1 MKKWGKLKMAKT
13 NRKHDRIIH
22 YEAAIQRMRFSS
34 LFDVYNFMAD
44 ITGFAE
50 DNDGHICIEEMMSVY
65 RTCPSFVEVSYDYD
79 NSEKWGLSLDSLQ
92 HVGIYKAPTETMVTQ
107 TPGNISTIAVFGKG
121 EGYYLVVRGV
131 ENMEEL
137 KNE

>member
-1 MKKWGKLKMAKT
+1 MKRLGKLKMAKM
-13 NRKHDRIIH
+13 NRKHDIIIH

-65 RTCPSFVEVSYDYD
+65 RACPSFVEVSYDYD
-79 NSEKWGLSLDSLQ
+79 NSEKWGLSLESLQ
-92 HVGIYKAPTETMVTQ
+92 HVGVYK
-107 TPGNISTIAVFGKG
+107 TPKDIRFIQASGYMSVNAVYDKDH
-121 EGYYLVVRGV
+121 GYYLVVRGV

-137 KNE
+137 KL

>member
-1 MKKWGKLKMAKT
+1 MAKT
-13 NRKHDRIIH
+13 NRRHDRIIH

-79 NSEKWGLSLDSLQ
+79 NSEKWGLLLESLQ
-92 HVGIYKAPTETMVTQ
+92 HVGVCKVPKEIRFTQ
-107 TPGNISTIAVFGKG
+107 ESDYMSVNVVYGKG
-121 EGYYLVVRGV
+121 DGYYLVVRGA
-131 ENMEEL
+131 ENMGGT
-137 KNE
+137 

>member
-1 MKKWGKLKMAKT
+1 MAKT

-22 YEAAIQRMRFSS
+22 YEAAIQRMRFVS
-34 LFDVYNFMAD
+34 LYDVYRFLSD
-44 ITGFAE
+44 VSGYAE
-50 DNDGHICIEEMMSVY
+50 DNGGRVSIEEMMSLY
-65 RTCPSFVEVSYDYD
+65 RPSPYTVEVAYDYD

-92 HVGIYKAPTETMVTQ
+92 HVGIYKAPTETRVTQ
-107 TPGNISTIAVFGKG
+107 TPGHISTIAVFGKG
-121 EGYYLVVRGV
+121 EGYYLVIRGV